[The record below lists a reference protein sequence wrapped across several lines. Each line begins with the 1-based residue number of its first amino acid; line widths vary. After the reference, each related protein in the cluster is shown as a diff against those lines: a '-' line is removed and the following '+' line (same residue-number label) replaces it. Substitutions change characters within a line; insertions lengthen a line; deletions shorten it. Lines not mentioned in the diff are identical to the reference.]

1 MSRFGNLRGGPDG
14 RMTANDEACWNE
26 LIAQAVAAA
35 AAAPSKPTTALARVA
50 NEAKNACAPGV
61 VTKSNPCVQLSRLSR
76 RYCAETTAGRR
87 DLQGPLKA
95 AAEAAREALAG
106 HRGAAGR
113 RERKDID
120 G

>member
-26 LIAQAVAAA
+26 LIAQAEAAA
-35 AAAPSKPTTALARVA
+35 ASAPSKATSALARVA
-50 NEAKNACAPGV
+50 HEAKNACAPGV
-61 VTKSNPCVQLSRLSR
+61 VTRSNPCVQLSRLSR

-95 AAEAAREALAG
+95 AAQAAREALAG
-106 HRGAAGR
+106 HQGAAGR
-113 RERKDID
+113 RQRKDID

>member
-26 LIAQAVAAA
+26 LIVQAENAA

-50 NEAKNACAPGV
+50 SEARNACAPGV
-61 VTKSNPCVQLSRLSR
+61 VTRSNPCVQLSRLSR
-76 RYCAETTAGRR
+76 RYCGETTSGRR
-87 DLQGPLKA
+87 ELQGPLKA
-95 AAEAAREALAG
+95 AAGAAREALAG
-106 HRGAAGR
+106 HRGAARR